1 MLAFGETNMSVEQ
14 FERIEIKL
22 LRDIRDLLRRLFRCQ
37 CKALSSSLVFVDSKG
52 EEFMDVTVHLNDP
65 PLRAALVEFDGPNG
79 AGNIVPGIGPTS
91 YTSADPT
98 VATVDPVTGNLAYLK
113 AGQTLITGKNSG
125 NGMTAT
131 GNLTVIS
138 GAAQSAAL
146 EFIAQSAS
154 GAPVGL
160 TPVQAAA
167 SLAAF
172 NAALAAGQTNAQ
184 AVAAGLAA
192 IATAVAHGE

>member
-1 MLAFGETNMSVEQ
+1 MSVEQ
-14 FERIEIKL
+14 HESTEIKL
-22 LRDIRDLLRRLFRCQ
+22 LRDIRDLLRRQVRCSCPSRSAVLLF
-37 CKALSSSLVFVDSKG
+37 VNSKG
-52 EEFMDVTVHLNDP
+52 EEFMDVSVKQTDA

-79 AGNIVPGIGPTS
+79 TGNIVPGIGPTS
-91 YTSADPT
+91 FTSADPT
-98 VATVDPVTGNLAYLK
+98 VATVDPVLGSLVYLK

-125 NGMTAT
+125 NGQTASGT
-131 GNLTVIS
+131 LTIIS
-138 GAAQSAAL
+138 GAAQSSVL

-160 TPVQAAA
+160 TAVQTAA

-172 NAALAAGQTNAQ
+172 NAAIAAGQTNAQ